1 MLSFTAVHPDL
12 LVLIC
17 VLVFARYIC
26 MKAHG
31 KNAYCIQFMRIDAY
45 TEKPHICSLCC
56 LYGIQIHYADWKNIC
71 SHALIW
77 APIRMKPHRN
87 HADLE
92 NISAYSDIPKAYMRI
107 SAWNHICG
115 ICMASYII
123 WAMCRLELSDKL
135 SYCSFW
141 GQKLGKNCACCDIC
155 KFAIKVHKR
164 FEIG

>member
-1 MLSFTAVHPDL
+1 MFLFKNEKLHTVCGLCGHTNMRKNRIYWVWRVYIRSEYTMLIGKIYAYW
-12 LVLIC
+12 LIQLHKC
-17 VLVFARYIC
+17 
-26 MKAHG
+26 
-31 KNAYCIQFMRIDAY
+31 
-45 TEKPHICSLCC
+45 
-56 LYGIQIHYADWKNIC
+56 
-71 SHALIW
+71 
-77 APIRMKPHRN
+77 MKPHRN
-87 HADLE
+87 HADSE